1 MSMHEIEDLVEA
13 TIRTI
18 DILDIPSHEKRQL
31 IANCYRLQAYFDTSY
46 THFRLMDILLKNDYM
61 QTFRIHNFPLAKQY
75 PEYYQSLKAQN
86 FEYIYEHP
94 ENDQDDAEQLNDNE
108 IIAVWDRDS
117 DFIYVEFGTPYYAL
131 HSEAVVYDKALE
143 AAKKIILLIHQSH
156 PNLAYDWALFM
167 IFYLLEEVEVGEAD
181 QKIQDYFADIQPII
195 AEIKADK
202 EDLCLSEFFEY
213 ENEERAEW
221 LGETTNHI
229 LQYMKM

>member
-1 MSMHEIEDLVEA
+1 MSMHEIEDLIES

-18 DILDIPSHEKRQL
+18 DTLDIPSSEKRQL
-31 IANCYRLQAYFDTSY
+31 FANCYRAQAYFDTSY

-75 PEYYQSLKAQN
+75 PEYYQALKAQD
-86 FEYIYEHP
+86 FEYIFEHP
-94 ENDQDDAEQLNDNE
+94 VNDQDDIEMLNE
-108 IIAVWDRDS
+108 IVAVWDRDT

-131 HSEAVVYDKALE
+131 HSEAVVYEKALA
-143 AAKKIILLIHQSH
+143 AAKKIILLIHQSQ

-181 QKIQDYFADIQPII
+181 QMIQDYFADIQPII

-202 EDLCLSEFFEY
+202 EYLCLIEVFES

-221 LGETTNHI
+221 LGETTKHI